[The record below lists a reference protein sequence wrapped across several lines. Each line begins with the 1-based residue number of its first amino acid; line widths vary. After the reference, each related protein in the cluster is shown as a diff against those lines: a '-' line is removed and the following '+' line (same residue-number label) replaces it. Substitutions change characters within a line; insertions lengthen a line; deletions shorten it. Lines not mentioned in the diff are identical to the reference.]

1 MALLDDLK
9 QAATPPTPAGFKPG
23 VVFQGSTPVEVTT
36 PPLPAM
42 TEAGEFAQAVKDL
55 GYPIPDGYTL
65 ELVEMQLVQHE
76 NFWTREATGDD
87 AVTKPSSTFRYRF
100 RVVEATICGREDLDA
115 LAEKARSEF
124 FEVVDEPREPRSLVV
139 ALADFQTGKT
149 DERGGTEELLARSES
164 ALARVVHKVIRE
176 KYDEVVLLDVGDST
190 EGFESAPN
198 ADRTNDLSQT
208 EQIRVWR
215 RIFWRWIDQM
225 ARVAPRVTV
234 VAVPSNHCVDADTE
248 ILTRNGWVKVSDYT
262 GGEIGTHNPDTGAFE
277 WQTPY
282 HWTARKHNGR
292 MLKIASQR
300 VSHVVTDGHELYG
313 RPRSGGEM
321 RKITAADAM
330 NRSGWHFQETSLGGW
345 IGEDSFPA
353 PQKAGKSEGL
363 PLLADPMI
371 AARFYGWYVSEGSTY
386 FSRDGGSHLVTISQ
400 SAAANPDHYDEVV
413 KTWRSIGREPYC
425 HEKSSQVGSRAL
437 AEFLS
442 EHFGCVSG
450 EKRLPGWLKN
460 ASEPVLR
467 EFFRAYIAGD
477 GGKTGRDGW
486 TSFASKSMRLL
497 NDLQEVALKLGWR
510 LSINPKLNSYPVAGT
525 DYVGHAYMA
534 SLDMTPRGASVDWV
548 SSSNGRVNAE
558 WIDHDGMVYCPTVE
572 NGLWY
577 ARRDGK
583 VVVTGNCR
591 VRRGKNAVGDALDDW
606 GIEVLA
612 QVKDIAAANPEM
624 YSHVEF
630 IQPRQ
635 NTEHVILTTHGVS
648 MAVMHG
654 HQANNPNGLP
664 DVLKKNARR
673 GPGVAD
679 IAVVGHFHHLR
690 VVNFGDEQTLLVC
703 PSNDAGSSWFQ
714 YSGENSRAGILT
726 FEIDEN
732 GWSGLDVI
740 WTS

>member
-100 RVVEATICGREDLDA
+100 HVVKGSTVDREDLDA

-176 KYDEVVLLDVGDST
+176 KYDEVILLDVGDST

-198 ADRTNDLSQT
+198 ADRTNDLSKT

-225 ARVAPRVTV
+225 ARVAPKVTV
-234 VAVPSNHCVDADTE
+234 VAVGSNH
-248 ILTRNGWVKVSDYT
+248 
-262 GGEIGTHNPDTGAFE
+262 
-277 WQTPY
+277 
-282 HWTARKHNGR
+282 
-292 MLKIASQR
+292 
-300 VSHVVTDGHELYG
+300 
-313 RPRSGGEM
+313 
-321 RKITAADAM
+321 
-330 NRSGWHFQETSLGGW
+330 
-345 IGEDSFPA
+345 
-353 PQKAGKSEGL
+353 
-363 PLLADPMI
+363 
-371 AARFYGWYVSEGSTY
+371 
-386 FSRDGGSHLVTISQ
+386 
-400 SAAANPDHYDEVV
+400 
-413 KTWRSIGREPYC
+413 
-425 HEKSSQVGSRAL
+425 
-437 AEFLS
+437 
-442 EHFGCVSG
+442 
-450 EKRLPGWLKN
+450 
-460 ASEPVLR
+460 
-467 EFFRAYIAGD
+467 
-477 GGKTGRDGW
+477 
-486 TSFASKSMRLL
+486 
-497 NDLQEVALKLGWR
+497 
-510 LSINPKLNSYPVAGT
+510 
-525 DYVGHAYMA
+525 
-534 SLDMTPRGASVDWV
+534 
-548 SSSNGRVNAE
+548 
-558 WIDHDGMVYCPTVE
+558 
-572 NGLWY
+572 
-577 ARRDGK
+577 
-583 VVVTGNCR
+583 CR

-673 GPGVAD
+673 GPGMAD